1 QSITGNC
8 HIRIVYA
15 PNEWKTAEW
24 VSRMTGNTTIVKED
38 VTESGTRLG
47 SLRNVSR
54 TYHEVSRP
62 LLTPDEIMDLK
73 KPRRDASGRIA
84 EPGEMVMFMAGE
96 RPIFGTPI
104 LYFLDPTFE
113 RRARI
118 EPPSSGATQVKPKV
132 FQPA

>member
-1 QSITGNC
+1 
-8 HIRIVYA
+8 
-15 PNEWKTAEW
+15 
-24 VSRMTGNTTIVKED
+24 M
-38 VTESGTRLG
+38 
-47 SLRNVSR
+47 SR

-73 KPRRDASGRIA
+73 KPRRDAHGRIT
-84 EPGEMVMFMAGE
+84 EPGEMVLFIAGE

-118 EPPSSGATQVKPKV
+118 EPPASGASRARPKV
-132 FQPA
+132 FLPA